1 MNLNLSETTHS
12 PSNLR
17 KNCLPP
23 VSVPK
28 RLGTIAVE
36 YPFIQ
41 AGHEWGCFIGF
52 KSAGR
57 GRKKVERKEAA
68 AAVLLRLQIAHPG
81 SASLRTPPPP
91 PPPS

>member
-1 MNLNLSETTHS
+1 M
-12 PSNLR
+12 
-17 KNCLPP
+17 
-23 VSVPK
+23 PK

-68 AAVLLRLQIAHPG
+68 AAVLLRLQVVVLDAVSLHTARYHHFEWLAQLRCRHGSFAPG
-81 SASLRTPPPP
+81 TLV
-91 PPPS
+91 